1 MSTPPDLLTRWSDR
15 ISLLLRYVA
24 AAGIFLLMAL
34 VFVSVFFRYVL
45 NAPIL
50 ATEDMMAILLGVTI
64 FTAVPNVTLT
74 RSHISVELFVAP
86 FRRFPALDR
95 IRRLLIDIGVI
106 GVTFY
111 MGYLMYI
118 QAYRQFDR
126 ETESFVMEWD
136 LWPVTASFAV
146 LIFVGGA
153 LFVLRAVKD
162 LGEGETKGGLDL

>member
-1 MSTPPDLLTRWSDR
+1 MTDTPDILTRVSNR
-15 ISLLLRYVA
+15 IALVLRYVA

-34 VFVSVFFRYVL
+34 VFLSVFFRYVL
-45 NAPIL
+45 NSPIL

-64 FTAVPNVTLT
+64 FTAVPNVTMT

-86 FRRFPALDR
+86 FRKFPTLDR
-95 IRRLLIDIGVI
+95 ARRILIDLGVI

-111 MGYLMYI
+111 MAFLMYL
-118 QAYRQFDR
+118 QATRQFDR

-146 LIFVGGA
+146 LIVIGGSLFA
-153 LFVLRAVKD
+153 LRVIKD
-162 LGEGETKGGLDL
+162 RGNGKSEGGLDI

>member
-1 MSTPPDLLTRWSDR
+1 MDSTDPLTKWSNR
-15 ISLLLRYVA
+15 ISLVLRYIA

-45 NAPIL
+45 NSPIL
-50 ATEDMMAILLGVTI
+50 ATEDMMAILLGITI

-86 FRRFPALDR
+86 FRRFPAVDR
-95 IRRLLIDIGVI
+95 IRRVLIDVGVI

-111 MGYLMYI
+111 MGYLMYL
-118 QAYRQFDR
+118 QATRQFDR

-146 LIFVGGA
+146 LIVIGGT
-153 LFVLRAVKD
+153 LFVLRALKD
-162 LGEGETKGGLDL
+162 RGQADNKGGLDL